1 MTDWDFSPS
10 GICDMIKPN
19 SKEREVMGYLI
30 AAVLGY
36 LLGTSNMA
44 LYLSKIK
51 KVDPRSGGSGNLGAS
66 NAMILMGWKAGI
78 LVGIHD
84 IAKAVLCVFLAKY
97 LFPELIHV
105 GAVAGVACVVGHVF
119 PFYLKFRGGKGFA
132 SYVGLMF
139 ALNWKLGI
147 VVEILIILVKLIT
160 DYLVLGT
167 FTTITVVPVWMGI
180 AQHSFIL
187 ALILLVGT
195 AVIFYKHRENIT
207 RLRNGTEIGL
217 RSANRGD
224 HRVKK

>member
-10 GICDMIKPN
+10 GICDLIKPN

-84 IAKAVLCVFLAKY
+84 IAKAALCVFLAKY

-132 SYVGLMF
+132 SYVG
-139 ALNWKLGI
+139 
-147 VVEILIILVKLIT
+147 
-160 DYLVLGT
+160 
-167 FTTITVVPVWMGI
+167 
-180 AQHSFIL
+180 
-187 ALILLVGT
+187 
-195 AVIFYKHRENIT
+195 
-207 RLRNGTEIGL
+207 
-217 RSANRGD
+217 
-224 HRVKK
+224 